1 MEDLWKKT
9 ERVLEEK
16 VRPRLMDHK
25 GDIEIL
31 SLKEGV
37 LSVRFTGQ
45 CSGCP
50 SAYITL
56 EELVKEEVMGQI
68 PEIRD
73 VLLDTGVSED
83 MLLFAKNFLAQ
94 KR

>member
-1 MEDLWKKT
+1 MTDLFKEAEK
-9 ERVLEEK
+9 VLAEK
-16 VRPRLMDHK
+16 VRPRLADHS

-31 SLKEGV
+31 SLENGV
-37 LSVRFTGQ
+37 LKVRFIGQ

-56 EELVKEEVMGQI
+56 EEVVKQEVMEQI
-68 PEIRD
+68 PEISD
-73 VLLDTGVSED
+73 VILDTGVSED
-83 MLLFAKNFLAQ
+83 MLLFAKKFLAQ